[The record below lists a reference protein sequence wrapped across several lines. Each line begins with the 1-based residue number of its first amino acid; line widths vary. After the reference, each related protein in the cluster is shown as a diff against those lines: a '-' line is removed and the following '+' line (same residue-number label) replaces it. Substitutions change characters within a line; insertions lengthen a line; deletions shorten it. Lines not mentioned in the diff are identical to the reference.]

1 MSLGSY
7 LISLATIMFWIFRI
21 AVAFT
26 ASMNIEFII
35 KPLDLTVE
43 IVLLFVTLVSIIL
56 IFKRS
61 MIGALMYLVSY
72 LGYFGVYIY
81 NILQNTTQEIA
92 VDYINVF
99 MSGIAIILSFIVF
112 IDIGFSR
119 SSKKTNKNIKKT
131 DWYYQNS
138 DYDRKYDERADK
150 NQYKF

>member
-7 LISLATIMFWIFRI
+7 LISLTTIIFWIFRI
-21 AVAFT
+21 AVAFS
-26 ASMNIEFII
+26 ASMNIEFIV

-43 IVLLFVTLVSIIL
+43 IVLLFVTLLSIIL

-61 MIGALMYLVSY
+61 MIGALMYLISY
-72 LGYFGVYIY
+72 FGYFGAYIY
-81 NILQNTTQEIA
+81 NIIQNTTPEMTL
-92 VDYINVF
+92 DYINIIV
-99 MSGIAIILSFIVF
+99 SALAILIAFIAFV
-112 IDIGFSR
+112 DVGFSR
-119 SSKKTNKNIKKT
+119 SNKKTNKNIKKT

>member
-7 LISLATIMFWIFRI
+7 LISLTTIIFWIFRI
-21 AVAFT
+21 AVAFS
-26 ASMNIEFII
+26 ASMNIEFIV

-61 MIGALMYLVSY
+61 MIGALMYLISY
-72 LGYFGVYIY
+72 FGYFGVYIY
-81 NILQNTTQEIA
+81 NIIQTTTPEMTL
-92 VDYINVF
+92 DYINIIV
-99 MSGIAIILSFIVF
+99 SALAILIAFIVF
-112 IDIGFSR
+112 VDVGFSR

-150 NQYKF
+150 NQYKL